1 MMKALSRSLKNI
13 RVFTSNNCSDKELKD
28 GSTAKEILSVLT
40 DEASLQIMSLLEKR
54 ELSTKDISS
63 TLDIPISS
71 TYKKI
76 KRLEQL
82 KLLRITKVIRTLDG
96 MDEFFYTLSIK
107 QLSVTYKNSIF
118 SFDIQQKAFDDKI
131 VRLWQKFKN

>member
-1 MMKALSRSLKNI
+1 MKN
-13 RVFTSNNCSDKELKD
+13 
-28 GSTAKEILSVLT
+28 GSTAKEILSILT
-40 DEASLQIMSLLEKR
+40 DEPSLQIMKLLEKR
-54 ELSTKDISS
+54 ELSSRAISS
-63 TLDIPISS
+63 TLNIPISS

-82 KLLRITKVIRTLDG
+82 KLIRITKVIRTLDG
-96 MDEFFYTLSIK
+96 MDESFYTLSIK
-107 QLSVTYKNSIF
+107 QISVTYKNDTF

>member
-1 MMKALSRSLKNI
+1 MIQLQKKFYPYLRMNLH
-13 RVFTSNNCSDKELKD
+13 
-28 GSTAKEILSVLT
+28 
-40 DEASLQIMSLLEKR
+40 LQIMNLLYKR
-54 ELSTKDISS
+54 ELSSRAISS
-63 TLDIPISS
+63 TLNIPISS

-82 KLLRITKVIRTLDG
+82 KLIRIIKVIRTLDG
-96 MDEFFYTLSIK
+96 MDECFYTLSIK
-107 QLSVTYKNSIF
+107 QISVTYKSNTF

>member
-1 MMKALSRSLKNI
+1 L
-13 RVFTSNNCSDKELKD
+13 NNEL
-28 GSTAKEILSVLT
+28 TAKEILSILT
-40 DEASLQIMSLLEKR
+40 DEPLLDIMKLLDKR
-54 ELSTKDISS
+54 ELSARNISS
-63 TLDIPISS
+63 TLNIPISS

-82 KLLRITKVIRTLDG
+82 KLIRITKVIRTLDG
-96 MDEFFYTLSIK
+96 MDESFYTLSIK
-107 QLSVTYKNSIF
+107 QISVTYKNNTF

>member
-1 MMKALSRSLKNI
+1 MN
-13 RVFTSNNCSDKELKD
+13 
-28 GSTAKEILSVLT
+28 
-40 DEASLQIMSLLEKR
+40 LLYNR
-54 ELSTKDISS
+54 ELSARVIAS
-63 TLDIPISS
+63 TLNIPISS

-82 KLLRITKVIRTLDG
+82 KLIRITKVIRTLDG
-96 MDEFFYTLSIK
+96 MDESFYTLSIK
-107 QLSVTYKNSIF
+107 QISVTYKNNTF

>member
-1 MMKALSRSLKNI
+1 MKN
-13 RVFTSNNCSDKELKD
+13 D
-28 GSTAKEILSVLT
+28 STAKEILSILT
-40 DEASLQIMSLLEKR
+40 DEPSLQIMNLLEKR
-54 ELSTKDISS
+54 ELSSRVISS
-63 TLDIPISS
+63 TLNIPISS

-82 KLLRITKVIRTLDG
+82 NLIRITKVIRTLDG
-96 MDEFFYTLSIK
+96 MDESFYTLSIK
-107 QLSVTYKNSIF
+107 QISVTYKSNTF

>member
-1 MMKALSRSLKNI
+1 MKNDSAS
-13 RVFTSNNCSDKELKD
+13 KD
-28 GSTAKEILSVLT
+28 ILAILT
-40 DEASLQIMSLLEKR
+40 DEATLQIMNLLDKR
-54 ELSTKDISS
+54 DLSAREIS
-63 TLDIPISS
+63 TILNMPISS

-82 KLLRITKVIRTLDG
+82 KLIRIAKVIRTLEG
-96 MDEFFYTLSIK
+96 MDESFYTLSIK
-107 QLSVTYKNSIF
+107 EINVTYKNNTF

>member
-1 MMKALSRSLKNI
+1 M
-13 RVFTSNNCSDKELKD
+13 NN
-28 GSTAKEILSVLT
+28 GSTAKVILSILT
-40 DEASLQIMSLLEKR
+40 DEPSLDIMKILDKR
-54 ELSTKDISS
+54 ELSVKNISS
-63 TLDIPISS
+63 TLNIPISS

-82 KLLRITKVIRTLDG
+82 KLIRITKVIRTLDG
-96 MDEFFYTLSIK
+96 MDESFYTLSTK
-107 QLSVTYKNSIF
+107 QISVTYKNNTF